1 MIVIDVACT
10 GGHRFEG
17 WFASSDAFEDQR
29 ARALVACPTCG
40 DTDVERALSVP
51 RIAGKRSNDAP
62 SPKQMLA
69 TIAAMQAAS
78 LKDSTWVGKEFAGKA
93 RDMADGAIPQATIHG
108 EATPAEAKAL
118 REDGVAVMPLLC
130 PVVKPS
136 EVN

>member
-1 MIVIDVACT
+1 MIVLDVACST
-10 GGHRFEG
+10 GHRFEG
-17 WFASSDAFEDQR
+17 WFANAEAFEDQR
-29 ARALVACPTCG
+29 TRGLVSCPSCG
-40 DTDVERALSVP
+40 DNAVERALSVP
-51 RIAGKRSNDAP
+51 RIAGRRSNDIP

-93 RDMADGAIPQATIHG
+93 RDMAEGAIPQATIHG

-130 PVVKPS
+130 PVAKPS